1 LASQEENILEK
12 SDSNVILDIGKQK
25 TSPQQIIFLIAA
37 SLSIVIVL
45 LVFIFTFIEG
55 YQILPE
61 YGFLKYLF
69 GNEWDTPHEQYGI
82 FPMIVGTFVVVAIAA
97 VIAIPI
103 GTACAIYMSELAPPI
118 VRKIMKPSIEMLASI
133 PSIVYGF
140 IGWKVLVLFFQNVL
154 GWVTGKTAFTAGIVL
169 SIMILPTIIT
179 IADDSIKAVPKTY
192 REGSFALG
200 ATKWQTIRRII
211 VPASSSGLT
220 AAYILG
226 FARAIGET
234 MAVYYLSGGGKNL
247 QWNIFR
253 GMDTLTSIL
262 AKGILETGE
271 GSTEYFA
278 LFGVACVLF
287 IITFFINLAGDL
299 VIRRFTKQ
307 FGRQR

>member
-1 LASQEENILEK
+1 M
-12 SDSNVILDIGKQK
+12 
-25 TSPQQIIFLIAA
+25 
-37 SLSIVIVL
+37 
-45 LVFIFTFIEG
+45 EG

-61 YGFLKYLF
+61 YGFLKYIF

-82 FPMIVGTFVVVAIAA
+82 FPMIVGTFLVVVIAA

-103 GTACAIYMSELAPPI
+103 GTACAIYLAELAPDI
-118 VRKIMKPSIEMLASI
+118 VRKIMKPVIELLASI

-140 IGWKVLVLFFQNVL
+140 IGWRTLVLFFQNAL
-154 GWVTGKTAFTAGIVL
+154 GWVTGRTAFTAGIVL

-179 IADDSIKAVPKTY
+179 IADDSIKAVPRTY

-200 ATKWQTIRRII
+200 ATRWQTIRKIV

-253 GMDTLTSIL
+253 GVDTLTSIL
-262 AKGILETGE
+262 AKGILETAQ
-271 GSTEYFA
+271 GSVEYHA

-287 IITFFINLAGDL
+287 LITFFINLVGDL
-299 VIRRFTKQ
+299 IIRRFTKQ

>member
-1 LASQEENILEK
+1 MVQEEIIPQK
-12 SDSNVILDIGKQK
+12 SNSNFIIDIGKQK
-25 TSPQQIIFLIAA
+25 TSWQQIAFLIAA
-37 SLSIVIVL
+37 SISIVIVL

-61 YGFLKYLF
+61 YGFFKYIF

-82 FPMIVGTFVVVAIAA
+82 FPMIVGTFLVVVIAA
-97 VIAIPI
+97 VIAIPV
-103 GTACAIYMSELAPPI
+103 GTACAIYLAELAPNI
-118 VRKIMKPSIEMLASI
+118 VRKIMKPVIELLASI

-140 IGWKVLVLFFQNVL
+140 IGWRTLVLFFQNVL
-154 GWVTGKTAFTAGIVL
+154 GWVTGRTAFTAGIVL
-169 SIMILPTIIT
+169 SIMILPTVIT
-179 IADDSIKAVPKTY
+179 IADDSIKAVPRTY

-200 ATKWQTIRRII
+200 ATKWQTIRKIV

-262 AKGILETGE
+262 AKGILETAQ
-271 GSTEYFA
+271 GSTEYHA
-278 LFGVACVLF
+278 LFGIACVLF
-287 IITFFINLAGDL
+287 IITFFINLVGD
-299 VIRRFTKQ
+299 VIIKRFTKQ
-307 FGRQR
+307 FGRER